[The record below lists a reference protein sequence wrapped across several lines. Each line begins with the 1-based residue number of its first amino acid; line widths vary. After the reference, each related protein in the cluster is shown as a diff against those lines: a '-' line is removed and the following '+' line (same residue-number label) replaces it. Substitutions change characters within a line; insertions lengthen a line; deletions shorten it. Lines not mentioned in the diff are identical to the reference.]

1 MYETLLE
8 EHNLEAD
15 QLRNSLLL
23 LQRRPM
29 MSPPPESDV
38 PLEGGEVDVMSADGG
53 IDGDSD
59 LMNWS
64 EGDRSSRALVN
75 WEELLEIERVYSL
88 KELGARNKSGVFLG
102 RWCVFFPFWWAVF
115 FFVFSAGGGLSESMA
130 KVSFLEQAGWGL
142 MGKQRH
148 VAQSRLVDGR
158 DWFTELILSSS

>member
-38 PLEGGEVDVMSADGG
+38 PWEGNEVDLMSADGG
-53 IDGDSD
+53 IDGESD

-75 WEELLEIERVYSL
+75 WEELLEL
-88 KELGARNKSGVFLG
+88 TG
-102 RWCVFFPFWWAVF
+102 C
-115 FFVFSAGGGLSESMA
+115 
-130 KVSFLEQAGWGL
+130 
-142 MGKQRH
+142 
-148 VAQSRLVDGR
+148 
-158 DWFTELILSSS
+158 

>member
-75 WEELLEIERVYSL
+75 WEELLEIERVYSV
-88 KELGARNKSGVFLG
+88 KELGARNKSGVFWEDG
-102 RWCVFFPFWWAVF
+102 VFFPFLVGRV
-115 FFVFSAGGGLSESMA
+115 FVFSCFRVGGVYQKSMA
-130 KVSFLEQAGWGL
+130 KVSFLEKNG
-142 MGKQRH
+142 
-148 VAQSRLVDGR
+148 GR
-158 DWFTELILSSS
+158 IQVLG

>member
-1 MYETLLE
+1 MYETLWE

-59 LMNWS
+59 LMTWS

-75 WEELLEIERVYSL
+75 WEELLEIE
-88 KELGARNKSGVFLG
+88 LGV
-102 RWCVFFPFWWAVF
+102 
-115 FFVFSAGGGLSESMA
+115 
-130 KVSFLEQAGWGL
+130 
-142 MGKQRH
+142 
-148 VAQSRLVDGR
+148 
-158 DWFTELILSSS
+158 